1 MKAQEQYRFGS
12 FTIDADERRL
22 TKRDQ
27 GIPLPPKTFDVLLA
41 LVRHA
46 GRLVTKREL
55 LELVWPDSFVEE
67 GILSVHIS
75 TLRKA
80 LDEGNEGRS
89 IETVARS
96 GYRFRS
102 DTRRLTSS
110 AAVSEPGR
118 ESMQSRQKGEASLAV
133 LPFVN
138 LNRD

>member
-1 MKAQEQYRFGS
+1 MKARERYRFGS
-12 FTIDADERRL
+12 FTIDADERQL
-22 TKRDQ
+22 TRCDQ
-27 GIPLPPKTFDVLLA
+27 GIPLPPKTFDVLVA
-41 LVRHA
+41 LVRRA

-80 LDEGNEGRS
+80 LDERNERPS

-102 DTRRLTSS
+102 DTRRLTDS
-110 AAVSEPGR
+110 AAISELRR
-118 ESMQSRQKGEASLAV
+118 ESIQSRQKGEASLAV
-133 LPFVN
+133 
-138 LNRD
+138 